1 MGARKIRGPPPPPP
15 RPVRWFLLAGWRTV
29 LSLRLGP
36 YPSPEHVL
44 GWRIVEGAP
53 DSITLELRSW
63 LMTARQMF
71 RTEQSRV
78 TQATLVRY
86 ERRIAAVL
94 WPPVSILHR
103 QIVPR
108 CLRAAAIRVAG
119 ASQVASRDPHAPAE
133 HQNAYE
139 SNDRHLSRDRE
150 QERSMNVTLEH
161 PPGTRLDAEEPAEG
175 ESSPEPGTESTPSAT
190 PSPTPTPEP
199 TPHP

>member
-1 MGARKIRGPPPPPP
+1 MRVSNSVTEYHYTDSHEAKPPAGDDRSPEQWARATFERAP

-29 LSLRLGP
+29 LGLRLGP

-44 GWRIVEGAP
+44 GWRIVERAP
-53 DSITLELRSW
+53 DSITIELRSW
-63 LMTARQMF
+63 LMTARQVF

-86 ERRIAAVL
+86 ERRIAAVI

-108 CLRAAAIRVAG
+108 CLRAAAVRAAG

-139 SNDRHLSRDRE
+139 SNDRH
-150 QERSMNVTLEH
+150 
-161 PPGTRLDAEEPAEG
+161 
-175 ESSPEPGTESTPSAT
+175 PS
-190 PSPTPTPEP
+190 
-199 TPHP
+199 